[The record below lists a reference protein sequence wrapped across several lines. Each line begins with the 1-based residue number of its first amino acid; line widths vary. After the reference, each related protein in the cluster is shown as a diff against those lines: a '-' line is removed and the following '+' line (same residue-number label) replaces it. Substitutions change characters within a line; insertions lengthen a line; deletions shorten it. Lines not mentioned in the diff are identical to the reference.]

1 MGFLAS
7 RGAANGMM
15 LQATIEVPTA
25 RGKGKENEF
34 MGSKGTGQFI
44 LFVCQTVNSSGPI
57 PIRSLSGPF
66 GRTGLEP

>member
-1 MGFLAS
+1 MHYRSGGWVGVGFLAS

-34 MGSKGTGQFI
+34 MGSKGTGRYI
-44 LFVCQTVNSSGPI
+44 
-57 PIRSLSGPF
+57 
-66 GRTGLEP
+66 